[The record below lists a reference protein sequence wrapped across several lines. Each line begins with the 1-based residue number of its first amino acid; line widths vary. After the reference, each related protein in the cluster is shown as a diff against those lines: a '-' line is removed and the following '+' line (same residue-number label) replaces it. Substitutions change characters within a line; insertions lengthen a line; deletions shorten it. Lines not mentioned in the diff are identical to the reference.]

1 MSAGIANLTSALGQ
15 YDSDAVRD
23 LEARDTHNAG
33 LMLLRNPVRKFRV
46 ECKSIVG
53 LSRGRAP
60 SCLSRRCEYDVDGET
75 SGSTQLPLF
84 TDLLAAQN
92 NQHSQRHLIQ

>member
-1 MSAGIANLTSALGQ
+1 MSAGIANVASALGQ

-33 LMLLRNPVRKFRV
+33 LMLLPNPVRKFRV
-46 ECKSIVG
+46 ECKSMVD

-60 SCLSRRCEYDVDGET
+60 SCFPRRCEDDVDGET
-75 SGSTQLPLF
+75 SGSTPV
-84 TDLLAAQN
+84 T
-92 NQHSQRHLIQ
+92 SVS